1 MIKLPEKE
9 KAIVFARR
17 HWIVILGQVVIT
29 MLLTLLVLG
38 LAVLFLN
45 LEMILPAEFALGLN
59 FEALLAGQSG
69 QFANL
74 VWWVTSIALL
84 FIWLQ
89 FMTAFT
95 DYFLDIW
102 VVTNKRIIDIE
113 QKGLFNREFSE
124 FRLERIQDVT
134 VEVKGIL
141 PTLLHYG
148 DVHVQTA
155 GEAREF
161 IFLQVP
167 YPHKIKNK
175 ILKAFETKLKQKPYN
190 QSRAARE
197 E

>member
-9 KAIVFARR
+9 KAVVFARR
-17 HWIVILGQVVIT
+17 HWIVILGQLVIT
-29 MLLTLLVLG
+29 MLLSLLILG

-45 LEMILPAEFALGLN
+45 FEMVLPAEFALGANL
-59 FEALLAGQSG
+59 ETLLTG
-69 QFANL
+69 QFPNL
-74 VWWVTSIALL
+74 VWWITSIALL

-102 VVTNKRIIDIE
+102 VVTDKRIIDIE

-134 VEVKGIL
+134 VEVRGIL

-167 YPHKIKNK
+167 YPHKIKNR
-175 ILKAFETKLKQKPYN
+175 ILKAFELKLKQRPHD
-190 QSRAARE
+190 QVRATKE